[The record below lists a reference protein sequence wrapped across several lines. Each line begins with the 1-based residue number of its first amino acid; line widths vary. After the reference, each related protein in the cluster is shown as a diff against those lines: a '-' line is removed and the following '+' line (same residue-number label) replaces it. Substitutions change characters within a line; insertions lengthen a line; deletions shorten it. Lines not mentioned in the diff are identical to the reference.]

1 MKNLIKLTNV
11 KNGQR
16 LLIGV
21 PSIIAVTELKVTGDG
36 ADLYCRQIKCT
47 GAMVETF
54 WVSESIE
61 EIYELSQN

>member
-1 MKNLIKLTNV
+1 MKNLIKLTEARSG
-11 KNGQR
+11 KK

-21 PSIIAVTELKVTGDG
+21 QQIVSVTELVIKGDG
-36 ADLYCRQIKCT
+36 ADLHCRKVQST

>member
-1 MKNLIKLTNV
+1 MKNLIKLTNA

-36 ADLYCRQIKCT
+36 EDLYCRQVKCN